1 MAIRKSGNS
10 QATFLAIT
18 KDIER
23 GVIFMSFFFLSLSL
37 LPWKLQKKKKNSSRN
52 RISGTA

>member
-37 LPWKLQKKKKNSSRN
+37 LPWKLQKKKKK
-52 RISGTA
+52 IAAVIE